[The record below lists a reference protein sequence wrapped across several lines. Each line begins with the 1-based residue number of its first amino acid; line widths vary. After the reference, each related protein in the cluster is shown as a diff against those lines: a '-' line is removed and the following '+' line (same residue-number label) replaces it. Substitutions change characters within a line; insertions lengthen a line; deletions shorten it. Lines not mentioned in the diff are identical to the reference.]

1 VIDVCP
7 ILRAGD
13 LPSVV
18 DESVFLKE
26 VSVALD
32 SIRAQS
38 VPRGTSV
45 VEAARW
51 CLGQVSG
58 ALLAD
63 GRRQGAGTASHPP
76 LTGVFAPVDLEAVQA
91 DPACSVGFFAGVLRE
106 WGIGGVPADAEHGIP
121 DAVRRLD
128 LTTGCVHRLRGRVPV
143 PGDPASTALDW
154 SMGYVPFTLLSGE
167 VGLLFGFA
175 AGLPRGGRRGS
186 PAGPRA

>member
-1 VIDVCP
+1 MEVCP

-32 SIRAQS
+32 SSRAQP
-38 VPRGTSV
+38 VPRGTSA

-58 ALLAD
+58 ALQAD
-63 GRRQGAGTASHPP
+63 CRRQGVGTASHPP

-91 DPACSVGFFAGVLRE
+91 DPACSAGFFAGVLRE
-106 WGIGGVPADAEHGIP
+106 WGIGGAPAGAEQGIP

-143 PGDPASTALDW
+143 PGDQVVDW
-154 SMGYVPFTLLSGE
+154 TMGYVPFTLLSGE
-167 VGLLFGFA
+167 VGLLFAFT
-175 AGLPRGGRRGS
+175 AGLPGGGRRGS